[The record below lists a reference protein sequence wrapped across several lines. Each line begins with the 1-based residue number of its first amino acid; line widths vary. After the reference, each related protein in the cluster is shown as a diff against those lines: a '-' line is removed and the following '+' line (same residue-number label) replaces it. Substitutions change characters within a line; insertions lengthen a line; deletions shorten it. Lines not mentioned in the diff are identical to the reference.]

1 MRILAIESSTTS
13 AKAMLYDSKD
23 GVVGMLSESYS
34 EGIEQGATGAQDPE
48 AVFGKTAEVARRLG
62 GGSEDRR
69 RGHRRDLAFH
79 HCPGPDK
86 KAVTPSFTWA
96 YTGAAETARKL
107 RADEVFCNDF
117 YQRTGCMI
125 HAIYPA
131 FKLMDLKKKGLDLSD
146 KLFCSQ
152 STYNVYKLTGAW
164 AASDSIASGEG
175 LLNVHTRPV
184 GSGGLENGGRP

>member
-23 GVVGMLSESYS
+23 GVVGMLSEPYS

-48 AVFGKTAEVARRLG
+48 AVFGKTAEVARRLAADQKIDAVATG
-62 GGSEDRR
+62 GTWHSIIALDQT
-69 RGHRRDLAFH
+69 
-79 HCPGPDK
+79 K

-125 HAIYPA
+125 HAIRR
-131 FKLMDLKKKGLDLSD
+131 S
-146 KLFCSQ
+146 S
-152 STYNVYKLTGAW
+152 
-164 AASDSIASGEG
+164 
-175 LLNVHTRPV
+175 
-184 GSGGLENGGRP
+184 